1 MLSASSVPPKKKR
14 GFLPVALDCVAF
26 VGSCISLWG
35 VGYMGFSGAW
45 VALGSVGYFFIKL
58 ARSKRAK
65 LTSSLK
71 AIGENEKQFIIQN
84 FSVRDLP
91 SWVYFP
97 DVERAEWLNKV
108 IKRLWPYICDYATD
122 LIRQTVAP
130 AVSAQ
135 LPSALL
141 PFDFLTLDLGDTP
154 PRIGGVKV
162 YMEESIRRDE
172 VVLDLDLMLYSDA
185 RIRVQLGNVKAGV
198 KEFELRGTMRVVMK
212 PLVPKVPFA
221 GAVTVCFLDSP
232 YIHFA
237 LTDIG
242 NILSLP
248 GLQQTLNTVIRNVVD
263 ELIVLPNRLPVQLL
277 DNVDIRRLKYPM
289 PQGVLRVNVIGAR
302 RLKIGDKNLITG
314 GSSDPYCVIRVGART
329 FQTAVIQH
337 TLEPEWNEQFEVIV
351 DVWRGQSLA
360 IEVLDK
366 DQGNKDDFL
375 GRTSIPLNSAH
386 ELGEMD
392 TWTPLEEVKTGSIHL
407 KLAWLSLSDNPD
419 DIPQS
424 IEQASVY
431 RTAFGVAMSACFLY
445 VVVEQA
451 KNLKRV
457 KQMRE
462 PSPFCNL
469 LLGREAQKT
478 EPKPYTQSPTWD
490 SVHHFLV
497 GDPYVD
503 TLQIIVRDAR
513 GEGLLGRCSIP
524 IKLLISEQN
533 MSVTRPFPL
542 EECGPET
549 ATIHL
554 HLELKALVPR
564 SKVEPVECTNGEEE
578 DKIEDM
584 NQAKAVDSRS
594 ELVDNA
600 LKTDEDTVLRQ
611 RTRSPEH
618 PPSDQI
624 QLEMHKSWQQKC
636 TPEESPDMKKR
647 EVSASPEHTNGQQL
661 GNIKLTTQ
669 YRATSSLL
677 SVIVHEASNL
687 RGVDKDGLAD
697 PYVVIALVD
706 NNGQVCG
713 EKKKT
718 SPVKNNLNPVYEAS
732 FDFDVSVD
740 QLPSHGLLI
749 EVRNHVGLF
758 TRSGRT
764 QQMGSVYIDLCQFV
778 TAETLSD
785 WVGLFHILRWSE
797 KTTGDDLAKALDA
810 GKVSTDSGE
819 IDFDVQSPP
828 PFVRLSASAHLE
840 RAPVLS

>member
-419 DIPQS
+419 DIPQ
-424 IEQASVY
+424 ASVY

-785 WVGLFHILRWSE
+785 WFPLIP
-797 KTTGDDLAKALDA
+797 AKLI
-810 GKVSTDSGE
+810 SMCNH
-819 IDFDVQSPP
+819 
-828 PFVRLSASAHLE
+828 HL
-840 RAPVLS
+840 PSSD

>member
-1 MLSASSVPPKKKR
+1 MLSASAAPQKKR
-14 GFLPVALDCVAF
+14 QGFLPVAMDCVTF
-26 VGSCISLWG
+26 IGSCISLWG
-35 VGYMGFSGAW
+35 IGYMGFSGAW

-58 ARSKRAK
+58 ARSRRAK

-277 DNVDIRRLKYPM
+277 DNVDIQRLKYPM

-351 DVWRGQSLA
+351 DVWQGQSLA

-375 GRTSIPLNSAH
+375 GRTSIPLSSVH

-407 KLAWLSLSDNPD
+407 KLAWLALSDNPD
-419 DIPQS
+419 DLSQS
-424 IEQASVY
+424 AEQASVY
-431 RTAFGVAMSACFLY
+431 RAAFGVAMSACFLY

-451 KNLKRV
+451 KNLKLLFHFQTSLFPELRSPGANVVATWSVFWIAFQGNMRV

-478 EPKPYTQSPTWD
+478 GPKPYTQSPTWD

-513 GEGLLGRCSIP
+513 GEELLGRCSIP

-533 MSVTRPFPL
+533 MSVTRPFTL

-564 SKVEPVECTNGEEE
+564 PKVEPVELNNGEEE
-578 DKIEDM
+578 DKIEDA
-584 NQAKAVDSRS
+584 NQVNAVDPRS
-594 ELVDNA
+594 ELVGNA

-611 RTRSPEH
+611 RTRSPEQ
-618 PPSDQI
+618 PPFDQV

-647 EVSASPEHTNGQQL
+647 EVSASPERTNGQQL
-661 GNIKLTTQ
+661 GNIKLTVE

-697 PYVVIALVD
+697 PYVVVALVD
-706 NNGQVCG
+706 NNGQVWG

-718 SPVKNNLNPVYEAS
+718 SPVKNSLNPIYEAS

-749 EVRNHVGLF
+749 EVRNRVSLF

-764 QQMGSVYIDLCQFV
+764 HQMGSVYIDLCQFV
-778 TAETLSD
+778 TTETLSD
-785 WVGLFHILRWSE
+785 WFPLIPANSISMCDHHHPSS
-797 KTTGDDLAKALDA
+797 D
-810 GKVSTDSGE
+810 
-819 IDFDVQSPP
+819 
-828 PFVRLSASAHLE
+828 
-840 RAPVLS
+840 

>member
-1 MLSASSVPPKKKR
+1 MLSASSVPQKKR
-14 GFLPVALDCVAF
+14 QGFLPVALDCVTF
-26 VGSCISLWG
+26 IGSCISLWG
-35 VGYMGFSGAW
+35 IGYMGFSSAW

-91 SWVYFP
+91 SW
-97 DVERAEWLNKV
+97 
-108 IKRLWPYICDYATD
+108 
-122 LIRQTVAP
+122 
-130 AVSAQ
+130 
-135 LPSALL
+135 
-141 PFDFLTLDLGDTP
+141 
-154 PRIGGVKV
+154 
-162 YMEESIRRDE
+162 
-172 VVLDLDLMLYSDA
+172 
-185 RIRVQLGNVKAGV
+185 
-198 KEFELRGTMRVVMK
+198 LRGTLRVVMK
-212 PLVPKVPFA
+212 PLVSKVPFA

-277 DNVDIRRLKYPM
+277 DNVDIQRLKYPM

-329 FQTAVIQH
+329 FQTTVIQH

-351 DVWRGQSLA
+351 DVWQGQSLA

-375 GRTSIPLNSAH
+375 GRTSVPLSSVH

-407 KLAWLSLSDNPD
+407 KLAWLALSDNPD

-424 IEQASVY
+424 LEQASVY
-431 RTAFGVAMSACFLY
+431 RAAFGVAMSACFLY

-478 EPKPYTQSPTWD
+478 EPKPYTQSPTWG

-533 MSVTRPFPL
+533 MSVTRPFTL

-564 SKVEPVECTNGEEE
+564 PKVQSVDCNDGEEE
-578 DKIEDM
+578 DKIEGT
-584 NQAKAVDSRS
+584 NQANAVDSRS
-594 ELVDNA
+594 ELVANA

-611 RTRSPEH
+611 RTKSPEQ
-618 PPSDQI
+618 PPCDQI

-647 EVSASPEHTNGQQL
+647 EVSASPERTNGQQL
-661 GNIKLTTQ
+661 GNIKLTIE
-669 YRATSSLL
+669 YRSTSGLL

-697 PYVVIALVD
+697 PYVVVALVD
-706 NNGQVCG
+706 NNGQAWG

-718 SPVKNNLNPVYEAS
+718 SPVKNSLNPIYEAS
-732 FDFDVSVD
+732 YDFDVSVD

-749 EVRNHVGLF
+749 EVRNHVSLF

-764 QQMGSVYIDLCQFV
+764 HQMGSVYIDLCQFV
-778 TAETLSD
+778 TTETLSD
-785 WVGLFHILRWSE
+785 WFPLIP
-797 KTTGDDLAKALDA
+797 AKSISMCDHHHP
-810 GKVSTDSGE
+810 SSD
-819 IDFDVQSPP
+819 
-828 PFVRLSASAHLE
+828 
-840 RAPVLS
+840 